1 MATRTIKS
9 AAGKSTLSVAAVR
22 AAVRSVSPAAA
33 RKASVTLRDGR
44 SGSKSKSAAGSA
56 LSQRSAGGRSAE
68 KTVRSNAA
76 GAGHG
81 KRK

>member
-22 AAVRSVSPAAA
+22 AAARNASPAAA
-33 RKASVTLRDGR
+33 RKASATLRDGQ
-44 SGSKSKSAAGSA
+44 SGAKSKSLAGSA
-56 LSQRSAGGRSAE
+56 LSQRSAGPSADKTARS
-68 KTVRSNAA
+68 SAA